1 MAAEPGPKAMHA
13 ARIAGAIRRVPVWS
27 VYALGSLP
35 ILLLGVEAAT
45 RGLGADP
52 VKRIEHALGLA
63 ALQFLLAGLA
73 VTPILRF
80 WGVNLIRF
88 RRALGLLAF
97 GHAALHVAV
106 WMMLDLQL
114 RWSEIAADLTRRPY
128 IVAGMVAFMLLIPL
142 AATSNDSALRR
153 LGALRWRRL
162 HRLVYPAV
170 LLAGVHHL
178 LSFKVWTVESVAYF
192 SVGAGLLALRLV
204 PVAGR
209 RQSWRE
215 EK

>member
-1 MAAEPGPKAMHA
+1 
-13 ARIAGAIRRVPVWS
+13 
-27 VYALGSLP
+27 
-35 ILLLGVEAAT
+35 
-45 RGLGADP
+45 
-52 VKRIEHALGLA
+52 
-63 ALQFLLAGLA
+63 
-73 VTPILRF
+73 
-80 WGVNLIRF
+80 
-88 RRALGLLAF
+88 
-97 GHAALHVAV
+97 
-106 WMMLDLQL
+106 
-114 RWSEIAADLTRRPY
+114 
-128 IVAGMVAFMLLIPL
+128 MVAFMLLIPL